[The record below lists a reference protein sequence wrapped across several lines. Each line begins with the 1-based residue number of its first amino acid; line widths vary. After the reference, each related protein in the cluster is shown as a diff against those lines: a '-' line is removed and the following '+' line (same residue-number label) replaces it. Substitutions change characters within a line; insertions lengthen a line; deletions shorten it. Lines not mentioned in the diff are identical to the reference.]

1 MIPWAAAIVFSMS
14 MAYFS
19 DKLQNRFAFVV
30 TGLCFAIPGNLIL
43 FTIHHNREAEFA
55 GLVLY
60 TMGVICMLPVLICWF
75 SMNMMGHKNRAVA
88 TAWQIGIGNV
98 AGIIAPFAYPHSD
111 APHYHTGYSLGL
123 GCLCLSGVA
132 STAYFIGCL
141 VENKRRARDNRLIL

>member
-1 MIPWAAAIVFSMS
+1 MFSMS

-19 DKLQNRFAFVV
+19 DLLRNRYAFVI
-30 TGLCFAIPGNLIL
+30 TGLVFAILGNLIL
-43 FTIHHNREAEFA
+43 FTIHDNREAEFA

-111 APHYHTGYSLGL
+111 APRYHTGYSLGL
-123 GCLCLSGVA
+123 GCLCLSFVVA
-132 STAYFIGCL
+132 TAYFIGCL
-141 VENKRRARDNRLIL
+141 VENKRRTRENRLIL